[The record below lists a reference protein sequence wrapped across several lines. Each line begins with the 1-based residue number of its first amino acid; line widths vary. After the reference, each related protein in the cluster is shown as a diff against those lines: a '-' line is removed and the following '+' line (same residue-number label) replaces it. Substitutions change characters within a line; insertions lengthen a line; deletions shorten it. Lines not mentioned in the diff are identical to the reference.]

1 MKSRWRSGT
10 KSACTTGQR
19 TACVAGRA
27 PGMVGGTGH
36 PPPAASRLPCI
47 ASHRI
52 SFSFLVLGVLLAGC
66 NRGGS
71 VPVVVT
77 GPKSSVGWE
86 VRYNATVALA
96 RRGSDK
102 VKDEGVW
109 DNLTEMLDEEQQLR
123 NFRREAKDGKE
134 VSEAGAAHLTV
145 ITALQ
150 AVDELH
156 KKRPDMDLSRLN
168 PTLEKLTHSRNL
180 AVSTEAKRT
189 QQLLSK

>member
-1 MKSRWRSGT
+1 MKS
-10 KSACTTGQR
+10 
-19 TACVAGRA
+19 
-27 PGMVGGTGH
+27 PL
-36 PPPAASRLPCI
+36 RLI
-47 ASHRI
+47 VFALL
-52 SFSFLVLGVLLAGC
+52 FLAGC

-77 GPKSSVGWE
+77 GPKSPPGWE

-123 NFRREAKDGKE
+123 NFRRETKEGKE

-150 AVDELH
+150 AVNELH
-156 KKRPDMDLSRLN
+156 KKRPEMDLSGLN
-168 PTLEKLTHSRNL
+168 QALEKLTQSRNL

>member
-1 MKSRWRSGT
+1 MKS
-10 KSACTTGQR
+10 
-19 TACVAGRA
+19 
-27 PGMVGGTGH
+27 H
-36 PPPAASRLPCI
+36 LRLC
-47 ASHRI
+47 A
-52 SFSFLVLGVLLAGC
+52 LALLLLAGC
-66 NRGGS
+66 NRGGA

-77 GPKSSVGWE
+77 GPKSPAGWE

-123 NFRREAKDGKE
+123 NFRRATADGKA
-134 VSEAGAAHLTV
+134 VSGAGAAHLTV

-150 AVDELH
+150 AVNELH
-156 KKRPDMDLSRLN
+156 NKRPEMDLTVLK
-168 PTLEKLTHSRNL
+168 PALEKLTQSRNL

>member
-1 MKSRWRSGT
+1 
-10 KSACTTGQR
+10 
-19 TACVAGRA
+19 
-27 PGMVGGTGH
+27 
-36 PPPAASRLPCI
+36 L
-47 ASHRI
+47 
-52 SFSFLVLGVLLAGC
+52 
-66 NRGGS
+66 
-71 VPVVVT
+71 PVVVT
-77 GPKSSVGWE
+77 GPKSPAGWE

-123 NFRREAKDGKE
+123 NFRRIATDGKE
-134 VSEAGAAHLTV
+134 VSEAGSAHLTV

-150 AVDELH
+150 AVNELH
-156 KKRPDMDLSRLN
+156 KKRPEMDLSGLN
-168 PTLEKLTHSRNL
+168 PALEKLAQSHNL